1 MCGWAGF
8 STWPQVTRF
17 HPFLRLKN
25 ILLWMYIAVSSSLH
39 NGRTVL
45 AVDIFDKLNFT
56 GATVPR
62 FDTIQE
68 EFPRELQSSVSFP
81 ADFFKPPE
89 EKEGP
94 LGRPAGRR
102 TTPQTTRP
110 GPGTEREAP
119 ISRQRRHP
127 DDAGQ
132 FAVALVIIYRTLG
145 QFLPEHYDPDRRS
158 LHISGTGGWSARG
171 CKLLSRNRMHVTC
184 QCSHTASFTVLMDI
198 SRHEVG
204 IRLWPLCP
212 PGLPLGLP
220 PPQMKSSTAS
230 ALNKAHQPVKNH
242 SGTGQSP

>member
-1 MCGWAGF
+1 MWLQMAGFPELYGWNILHGVCEQQFFHPCSCGWTGF

-39 NGRTVL
+39 SGRTVL

-102 TTPQTTRP
+102 TTPQTTAQGR
-110 GPGTEREAP
+110 AP
-119 ISRQRRHP
+119 RGRLRS
-127 DDAGQ
+127 AGR
-132 FAVALVIIYRTLG
+132 AT
-145 QFLPEHYDPDRRS
+145 P
-158 LHISGTGGWSARG
+158 
-171 CKLLSRNRMHVTC
+171 
-184 QCSHTASFTVLMDI
+184 
-198 SRHEVG
+198 
-204 IRLWPLCP
+204 
-212 PGLPLGLP
+212 
-220 PPQMKSSTAS
+220 
-230 ALNKAHQPVKNH
+230 
-242 SGTGQSP
+242 

>member
-62 FDTIQE
+62 FDAIQE

-94 LGRPAGRR
+94 LGRPASRR

-110 GPGTEREAP
+110 GPGTEREAL
-119 ISRQRRHP
+119 ISRQRQHP

-132 FAVALVIIYRTLG
+132 FAVTLVIIYRTLG

-158 LHISGTGGWSARG
+158 LRLPHRPIINTPMVSTLVYSEGASLPRPLERPVLVEFALLETGANQARLRVLEPLPG
-171 CKLLSRNRMHVTC
+171 AASRNHHAGA
-184 QCSHTASFTVLMDI
+184 QKAGASG
-198 SRHEVG
+198 RG
-204 IRLWPLCP
+204 
-212 PGLPLGLP
+212 
-220 PPQMKSSTAS
+220 
-230 ALNKAHQPVKNH
+230 
-242 SGTGQSP
+242 